1 MRISPLTSYVYASS
15 RTKLYFW
22 TIKKFSNTKT
32 KVECYNWNVSTEQDQ
47 CMLITLMS
55 TLPSLLSSSEM
66 LLFSLKI
73 ITIYYNSVFYLEAG
87 WLEKRVNVVT
97 RQLWGMTLLHS
108 NRLKL
113 FLQLTSTL
121 TSTFD
126 SELSEG
132 IFGNFNFS
140 FNFTSEPSERGSPYL
155 TCKFV
160 KVFIN
165 LNFMTRYWHEMTNVN

>member
-1 MRISPLTSYVYASS
+1 M
-15 RTKLYFW
+15 
-22 TIKKFSNTKT
+22 
-32 KVECYNWNVSTEQDQ
+32 ECYNWSVIHWTRPMHVDNIDVNIAIIAV
-47 CMLITLMS
+47 LIWDAA
-55 TLPSLLSSSEM
+55 
-66 LLFSLKI
+66 FSFKI
-73 ITIYYNSVFYLEAG
+73 ITINCVFYLEAG
-87 WLEKRVNVVT
+87 WLQKRVNVVT
-97 RQLWGMTLLHS
+97 GQLWGMTLLHS